1 MVPGAA
7 LGRRGFLCRGPNGG
21 LFIKL
26 LFRFLV
32 GYEGGGDDGDGDGG
46 GGRRWAFERGFLFC
60 IFFSFFFLFQYVLPF
75 VPFPSP
81 FVSSPFLLYFRGGGG
96 W

>member
-7 LGRRGFLCRGPNGG
+7 LGRRGFLCCRGPNGG

-46 GGRRWAFERGFLFC
+46 RRWAFERGFLFGL
-60 IFFSFFFLFQYVLPF
+60 FFLFSFFSNMF
-75 VPFPSP
+75 FPSYP
-81 FVSSPFLLYFRGGGG
+81 SPPPSFHPLSFFIFEGGGG